1 MDAAAKNHTKK
12 HRFKSMPLDSVAEDE
27 ETEKIN
33 PHVLFRTDNEEA
45 GDAPFPIAPPVS
57 YHPFG
62 LLAPVQGEEPG
73 TPGGSPQEEVIS
85 LAEQVSAGGLR
96 FLQSDSEEEEVPS
109 TSNSNRWPTQG
120 DGIQKG
126 MSWRRRSVS
135 WVKVGRRIVKVVRVD
150 DAKSGFKVKA
160 SLAIGKSQIQE

>member
-1 MDAAAKNHTKK
+1 
-12 HRFKSMPLDSVAEDE
+12 MPLDSVAEDE

-73 TPGGSPQEEVIS
+73 TPGGSPQEEAIS
-85 LAEQVSAGGLR
+85 PEEQILAGRLR
-96 FLQSDSEEEEVPS
+96 FVQSETEEEAEPS
-109 TSNSNRWPTQG
+109 PSSSNRSPTQG
-120 DGIQKG
+120 TGIRNTALMANTVSLTGEDRQKG
-126 MSWRRRSVS
+126 CQCCES
-135 WVKVGRRIVKVVRVD
+135 
-150 DAKSGFKVKA
+150 
-160 SLAIGKSQIQE
+160 